1 MKTYVETN
9 QVRVQK
15 GDGHG
20 HHKRAHMK
28 VGWSLDMLDLILVC
42 ALNLPRG
49 RSWQDFGTS
58 CLSSQSQVYGMTQVK
73 VFELRV
79 VRLPKRPLGKYHG
92 FAPSNRLLDFL
103 SRKS

>member
-20 HHKRAHMK
+20 HQKRAHMK
-28 VGWSLDMLDLILVC
+28 VGWPLEMLDLILAC

-49 RSWQDFGTS
+49 RSWQDFRAS
-58 CLSSQSQVYGMTQVK
+58 CLSTHAQVYGTTQVR

-79 VRLPKRPLGKYHG
+79 VRLPKGPLGKYHG